1 MARREKEGEGLED
14 QGEALG
20 PDAIFRPGAGMIKD
34 AAGGLISQQAAYWTR
49 TKKTSIGD
57 TKGVTLKLTSWI
69 LPLPK

>member
-1 MARREKEGEGLED
+1 MEEKEGEVWED
-14 QGEALG
+14 EGEASAQGE
-20 PDAIFRPGAGMIKD
+20 IFRPGAGMIKD
-34 AAGGLISQQAAYWTR
+34 AAGVLISQQAAYWTR